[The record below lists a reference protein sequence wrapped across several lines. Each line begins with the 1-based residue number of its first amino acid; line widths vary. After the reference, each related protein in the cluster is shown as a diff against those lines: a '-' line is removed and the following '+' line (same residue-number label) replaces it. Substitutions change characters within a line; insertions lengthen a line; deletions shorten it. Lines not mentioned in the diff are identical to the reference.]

1 MEAPP
6 ASAPS
11 RRRFEF
17 AQPPLTSV
25 HRDCM
30 LIVVAAAPLAGSSAS
45 RVRVW
50 SLSSITLLLGVEFA
64 VDEEALSPGILN
76 KSKLVAI
83 DAGNRG
89 YPPNKSLLSLSHRS
103 LSIFRKV
110 VRQYNKNAT
119 ELNGLETCTIAG
131 KKNDKAVNE
140 DLLKDEIV
148 SEHLTRVGRLEPSR
162 NMGVEEMVAMFL
174 HIIAHDVNIR
184 VIKRQ
189 FVRSEETISRRFND
203 VLLAIL
209 RCHNLLLKKPQP
221 FSQDRMDERWKWFKD
236 CLGALDGTHIKV
248 NVLEADKP
256 RYRNKKGDITTNV
269 LGVVAPDMQFIYVLA
284 GWEGSAAD
292 SRVLRDAL
300 FRNGF
305 SVPQGHYYLCDA
317 GYMNCEGFLA
327 PYRGQK
333 YHLSEFNPHNQP
345 STAQEFFNMKHSQAR
360 NVIERAFGVLKARWG
375 ILRGRSFYPIK
386 TQGRIITAC
395 CLLHNHIRRVMVV
408 DPIDE
413 IEDQN
418 ILGVDS
424 ETIHHIETSDAWG
437 RWRDQLAQEM

>member
-1 MEAPP
+1 MDPKQKMKKTQE
-6 ASAPS
+6 
-11 RRRFEF
+11 
-17 AQPPLTSV
+17 
-25 HRDCM
+25 
-30 LIVVAAAPLAGSSAS
+30 
-45 RVRVW
+45 W
-50 SLSSITLLLGVEFA
+50 
-64 VDEEALSPGILN
+64 
-76 KSKLVAI
+76 I
-83 DAGNRG
+83 DV
-89 YPPNKSLLSLSHRS
+89 LFMHC
-103 LSIFRKV
+103 V
-110 VRQYNKNAT
+110 
-119 ELNGLETCTIAG
+119 TC
-131 KKNDKAVNE
+131 
-140 DLLKDEIV
+140 LK
-148 SEHLTRVGRLEPSR
+148 RVGRLEPSR

-174 HIIAHDVNIR
+174 YIIAHDVKIR

-256 RYRNKKGDITTNV
+256 RYRNRKGDITTNV
-269 LGVVAPDMQFIYVLA
+269 LGVVAPDMQFIYILA

-317 GYMNCEGFLA
+317 RYMNCEGFLA

-360 NVIERAFGVLKARWG
+360 NVIKRAFGVLKARWE

-418 ILGVDS
+418 ILGVDG

-437 RWRDQLAQEM
+437 RWRDQLAQEMWNQWRRRYHAR